1 MKFPASESI
10 RPHVGK
16 LPGLFEE
23 IAIDLFAGGGGMS
36 TAWELATG
44 RCVDEAVNHDAD
56 AIFMHAANHPNT
68 RHWREDVWSVDPLEV
83 AGGRPVGWLHG
94 SPDCTHFS
102 MARGGK
108 PVRKEIRGL
117 AWIIPHWAAT
127 LRRAGLA
134 PRLITME
141 NVREF
146 LTWGPLIQKKHLDAD
161 GRRRWLWEC
170 SRSASKGQKKIHFT
184 IEGPHRGDGS
194 ARAWRGMLANL
205 GYTVDALMIP
215 DPKRRGETFKLWKS
229 HLESLGYIVE
239 CKVLDAADY
248 GAPTHRKRLFIV
260 ARCDGAEIQW
270 PEKTHGKTIVG
281 NREDGT
287 AGSIRSQIGDRDGE
301 EMERGNNLR
310 YPASSRQGLR
320 IGSRDRNHH
329 RLEETL
335 KPFRTAAECIDH
347 STACPSIFT
356 RKKELAENTLRRIV
370 RGLVKFVINDPNPYI
385 VNVDHGGPD
394 FRGQRLNQPL
404 PTICQDHGFALVT
417 PSFVGVGF
425 GRGFI
430 GGCGGRAG
438 QSAETPLWL
447 PIGTITGKND
457 RILIAPHLVRCAHG
471 ESCSTGATR
480 WGIGAHHL
488 FDPLGSITGSNDYAL
503 VAPHLIQF
511 NGEKGGEARGQRID
525 LPINTVPTENRFG
538 FVTSFLYDRNGERDG
553 QQPRCRS
560 IGLPLGTIDAT
571 ANRANLAAAYM
582 VRHRFGEVGW
592 KSLRDPMQT
601 LCAQGNHF
609 SLITPYLVQCANA
622 NGIDNWNLLRPG
634 PTVTAYPKGGSW
646 AVATP
651 FLYKNTIGET
661 AGQRYD
667 TPMHVITQVH
677 NKFQLVAP
685 LAVKFYKSGIV
696 KPVTGPLDAIT
707 LRDRFGLTCA
717 WMVKHYGGPNNLN
730 LAGIP
735 LDDPFSTITAVDHH
749 ALACAW
755 GTKMH
760 GTSFGFDFADA
771 MPTVTAGGNHLYLTD
786 CRMID
791 GPTDDP
797 QINAGFWLVHELLKR
812 FLGADAPLP
821 IVRRIDDNGIEQQ
834 YLIYD
839 IGMRMLSPRELLNA
853 QFGPELAKD
862 YILTGTRE
870 SQVAKIG
877 NSVPPY
883 LGAAVI
889 KANWN
894 PLEGDESDR
903 GVAA

>member
-1 MKFPASESI
+1 MNYPSPDSI
-10 RPHVGK
+10 RPHFRQHVGR
-16 LPGLFEE
+16 LPGLFDE

-36 TAWELATG
+36 MAWEIATG
-44 RCVDEAVNHDAD
+44 RCVDEAVNHDRD
-56 AIFMHAANHPNT
+56 AIWMHTVNHPNT
-68 RHWREDVWSVDPLEV
+68 RHWREDIWAVDPVEV
-83 AGGRPVGWLHG
+83 AEGRPVGWLHG

-117 AWIIPHWAAT
+117 AWVIIKWAAM
-127 LRRAGLA
+127 LQRQGLG

-146 LTWGPLIQKKHLDAD
+146 LTWGPLVQKKH
-161 GRRRWLWEC
+161 GRGRWLWEC
-170 SRSASKGQKKIHFT
+170 TRPAAKGQKKIRFT
-184 IEGPHRGDGS
+184 IEGPHSDDGS
-194 ARAWRGMLANL
+194 ARAWRLMLGNL
-205 GYTVDALMIP
+205 GYQVDPLMIP
-215 DPKRRGETFKLWKS
+215 DPSRRGETFKIWKLQ
-229 HLESLGYIVE
+229 LEGLGYVVE

-270 PEKTHGKTIVG
+270 PEKTHGLRSKF
-281 NREDGT
+281 NGT
-287 AGSIRSQIGDRDGE
+287 DSFTQRRHLSDLRRVETECSNNVSERLSPAFGQDQTRFVQPGRRGLRGSNSRRDGRTGKNGVHSS
-301 EMERGNNLR
+301 ER
-310 YPASSRQGLR
+310 
-320 IGSRDRNHH
+320 
-329 RLEETL
+329 L

-347 STACPSIFT
+347 STPCPSIFS

-394 FRGQRLNQPL
+394 FRGQHLNQPL
-404 PTICQDHGFALVT
+404 PTICQDHGFALVV
-417 PSFVGVGF
+417 PSF
-425 GRGFI
+425 I
-430 GGCGGRAG
+430 AGCGGRAG
-438 QSAETPLWL
+438 QSLETPIWL
-447 PIGTITGKND
+447 PIGAITGKND
-457 RILIAPHLVRCAHG
+457 RIL
-471 ESCSTGATR
+471 
-480 WGIGAHHL
+480 
-488 FDPLGSITGSNDYAL
+488 
-503 VAPHLIQF
+503 VAPNLIQF
-511 NGEKGGEARGQRID
+511 NGEKGGEARGQRLD
-525 LPINTVPTENRFG
+525 LPINTLPAENRFG
-538 FVTSFLYDRNGERDG
+538 LTTAFLYDRNGERDG

-592 KSLRDPMQT
+592 PSIRSPMQT
-601 LCAQGNHF
+601 ICAQGNHF
-609 SLITPYLVQCANA
+609 SLITPYLIGVGGAFHA
-622 NGIDNWNLLRPG
+622 GEPRAIDRPIG
-634 PTVTAYPKGGSW
+634 VVMPRGTSSI
-646 AVATP
+646 ATP

-661 AGQRYD
+661 AGQRCD
-667 TPMHVITQVH
+667 TPLHVITQVH

-696 KPVTGPLDAIT
+696 MPITGPLDAIT
-707 LRDRFGLTCA
+707 HRDRFGLASCFLT
-717 WMVKHYGGPNNLN
+717 
-730 LAGIP
+730 P
-735 LDDPFSTITAVDHH
+735 LWSNHNAVRDTTHSHASDRRSLRLQRLGNFGAIGDRYHESSFETSPDRPGAVRRNSPPFSSISSCVGFGTHH
-749 ALACAW
+749 L
-755 GTKMH
+755 
-760 GTSFGFDFADA
+760 GTSEAWLGENQEGVGIWRDAFG
-771 MPTVTAGGNHLYLTD
+771 L
-786 CRMID
+786 D

-797 QINAGFWLVHELLKR
+797 QINAGFWRVHEFLKR
-812 FLGADAPLP
+812 FLGPDAPLP
-821 IVRRIDDNGIEQQ
+821 IVRRIDENGIEQQ

-889 KANWN
+889 RANWN
-894 PLEGDESDR
+894 DRQDDGFDR